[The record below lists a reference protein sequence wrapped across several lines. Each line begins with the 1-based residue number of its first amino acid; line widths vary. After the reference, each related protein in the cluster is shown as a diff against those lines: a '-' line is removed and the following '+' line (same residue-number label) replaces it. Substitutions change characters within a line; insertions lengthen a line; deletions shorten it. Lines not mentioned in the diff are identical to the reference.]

1 MASGSTRCWSARS
14 GRRCC
19 ESHPGRGLRAVTLA
33 VTMSKI
39 RLTVWL
45 AALLAAVACAWL
57 APLDA
62 PATRQIDAGLK
73 RALLTFAAARAL
85 NSVISV
91 AQGTEVSLQPLGV
104 GVTLAP
110 GQLLDP
116 VNDLVELFSNL
127 MLAASVSFGVQK
139 VLIGMAGYWPISL
152 ALTVAAIAWSVL
164 QFRAR
169 GAPVWLPRL
178 LVVLLMLRF
187 AIPVV
192 TLGTDVLW
200 QKFLASEY
208 ESSQQSITS
217 VSSEVVKLAPP
228 AGLAGDSP
236 GMVARM
242 KQWLAENADV
252 KMRFEALKQA
262 AERATLHMIKLMVI
276 FLMQTMLIP
285 LLLMW
290 ALYSLARGVFALPRR
305 AAGAAPVPA

>member
-1 MASGSTRCWSARS
+1 MTTTRRMVW
-14 GRRCC
+14 
-19 ESHPGRGLRAVTLA
+19 VLA
-33 VTMSKI
+33 M
-39 RLTVWL
+39 
-45 AALLAAVACAWL
+45 AALIACAWL

-73 RALLTFAAARAL
+73 RALITFAAARAL

-91 AQGTEVSLQPLGV
+91 AQATEVSLQPLGV

-139 VLIGMAGYWPISL
+139 ILIGMAGYWPISL
-152 ALTVAAIAWSVL
+152 ALTVAAIGWSAL
-164 QFRAR
+164 QFRPR
-169 GAPVWLPRL
+169 GAPAWLPRL

-200 QKFLASEY
+200 QKFLASDY
-208 ESSQQSITS
+208 EFSQQSITS
-217 VSSEVVKLAPP
+217 VSGEVVKLAPP
-228 AGLAGDSP
+228 AELATDSP
-236 GMVARM
+236 GMLARM

-252 KMRFEALKQA
+252 KLRFEALKQA
-262 AERATLHMIKLMVI
+262 AERAIEHMIKLMVI
-276 FLMQTMLIP
+276 FLMQTLLIP

-290 ALYSLARGVFALPRR
+290 ALYGLARGIFALPRR
-305 AAGAAPVPA
+305 AAGSGPVAA